1 MEQTFIPQTLHQLVA
16 ALEAILFVSPE
27 PVATQDLAR
36 WTGWD
41 EEGVRAALNLLRES
55 LEADDRGLCLMEVAG
70 GWQLATKP
78 HLADLLAPIVGPRPP
93 APLSQAA
100 LETLAI
106 IAYRQPVTR
115 AEIEQLRG
123 VRAESAIQSLLER
136 ELIEEAGRADGPGR
150 PILYRTTRRFLE
162 WCGLNSLADLPP
174 LPEAA
179 PPPADTSP
187 AGPTAPASA
196 ASPASPAPNTAPPQA
211 GVLSRYGNDSPP
223 GP

>member
-27 PVATQDLAR
+27 PVAEEELGR
-36 WTGWD
+36 LTGWD
-41 EEGVRAALNLLRES
+41 GAGVRAALELLQERMA
-55 LEADDRGLCLMEVAG
+55 ADDRGLCLQRVDG

-78 HLADLLAPIVGPRPP
+78 HLAGLLAPLLGPRPP

-123 VRAESAIQSLLER
+123 VRAESALQSLLDR
-136 ELIEEAGRADGPGR
+136 GLVEEAGRADGPGR
-150 PILYRTTRRFLE
+150 PILYRTTRQFLQ
-162 WCGLNSLADLPP
+162 WCGLHSLADLPP
-174 LPEAA
+174 LPEA
-179 PPPADTSP
+179 
-187 AGPTAPASA
+187 
-196 ASPASPAPNTAPPQA
+196 PQA
-211 GVLSRYGNDSPP
+211 GPADALPAASHGPPEAGGPPHSSPAE
-223 GP
+223 G